1 MAKNLRHPDSALS
14 MTDPRTDNLIDECK
28 RQEES
33 CLYTSTALFEWLKHL
48 RYWKVFFIVAPII
61 FAALA
66 TALPNIFSGTGWIA
80 AICVMLAGIATAV
93 YKALRLDVSLD
104 LIAKAANQY
113 KALQDRFR
121 QARTLLAPGDYDKFN
136 KEFLDRMQ
144 QMDAVRAITTPPP
157 ESYFDKAQAKIKSG
171 DYDFTVDLNDP
182 KN

>member
-1 MAKNLRHPDSALS
+1 
-14 MTDPRTDNLIDECK
+14 MTDPRTENLIDECK

-48 RYWKVFFIVAPII
+48 RYWKVFFIVAPIM

-66 TALPNIFSGTGWIA
+66 TALPNIASRTGWLTV
-80 AICVMLAGIATAV
+80 ICTMLAGIATAV

-104 LIAKAANQY
+104 LIAKSANQY

-121 QARTLLAPGDYDKFN
+121 QARTLFALGDYDKFN

-144 QMDAVRAITTPPP
+144 QMDAVRAITIPPP
-157 ESYFDKAQAKIKSG
+157 ESFFDKAQAKIKGG
-171 DYDFTVDLNDP
+171 DYDFTADLQKPNNP
-182 KN
+182 

>member
-1 MAKNLRHPDSALS
+1 

-33 CLYTSTALFEWLKHL
+33 CLYTSTALFELLKHL

-121 QARTLLAPGDYDKFN
+121 QARTLLAAGDYDKFN

-144 QMDAVRAITTPPP
+144 QMDAVRAITTPHLKVTLTRRRLKL
-157 ESYFDKAQAKIKSG
+157 KAVTTTSRSI
-171 DYDFTVDLNDP
+171 
-182 KN
+182 